1 MTFTGVVGR
10 IFGPIINGIVTALSL
25 SRVHPNVLTFM
36 GLLINIWAAF
46 LFAAGTFRWAGI
58 VLIGA
63 GLFDMV
69 DGRVAR
75 ETNRVTRFGGF
86 FDSVVDRYSDLA
98 VLVGLLVYYA
108 SINRFFYVVLTA
120 IVMTG
125 TVMVSYTRAR
135 AENTIPRCKVGFLE
149 RPERVVLVII
159 GGLFNLMAPV
169 LWVIAVLSNWTVISR
184 MLYTWQEAARLE
196 NAQLRSV
203 PETEAKALAA
213 GAKAPPRSSSKS
225 AARA

>member
-1 MTFTGVVGR
+1 MVV
-10 IFGPIINGIVTALSL
+10 
-25 SRVHPNVLTFM
+25 
-36 GLLINIWAAF
+36 
-46 LFAAGTFRWAGI
+46 
-58 VLIGA
+58 IGA

-86 FDSVVDRYSDLA
+86 FDSVLDRYSDLA

-159 GGLFNLMAPV
+159 GALFNRMAPV
-169 LWVIAVLSNWTVISR
+169 LWVIAVFSNITVISR
-184 MLYTWQEAARLE
+184 MIYTWQEAKRLE

-203 PETEAKALAA
+203 TET
-213 GAKAPPRSSSKS
+213 GSIR
-225 AARA
+225 R

>member
-1 MTFTGVVGR
+1 MTVTRVIGRFFGWIIDAIVG
-10 IFGPIINGIVTALSL
+10 ALAL
-25 SRVHPNVLTFM
+25 SRVHPNVLTFI

-46 LFAAGTFRWAGI
+46 LFAAGKFRWAGI
-58 VLIGA
+58 VVIGA

-86 FDSVVDRYSDLA
+86 FDSVLDRYSDLG
-98 VLVGLLVYYA
+98 VLVGLLVFYA

-135 AENTIPRCKVGFLE
+135 AENTIPKCKVGFLE

-159 GGLFNLMAPV
+159 GALFNRMAPV
-169 LWVIAVLSNWTVISR
+169 LWVIAVLSNITVISR
-184 MLYTWQEAARLE
+184 IIFTWQATKRLE
-196 NAQLRSV
+196 NAQ
-203 PETEAKALAA
+203 TQTLA
-213 GAKAPPRSSSKS
+213 G
-225 AARA
+225 

>member
-1 MTFTGVVGR
+1 MTVTGVVGR
-10 IFGPIINGIVTALSL
+10 IFGPIINGIVTALAL
-25 SRVHPNVLTFM
+25 SRVHPNVLTFI

-46 LFAAGTFRWAGI
+46 LFAAGKFVWAGV

-86 FDSVVDRYSDLA
+86 FDSVLDRYSDLA

-159 GGLFNLMAPV
+159 GALFNRMAQV
-169 LWVIAVLSNWTVISR
+169 LWVIAIFSNITVISR
-184 MLYTWQEAARLE
+184 MLYTWQEAKRLE

-203 PETEAKALAA
+203 PETNSM
-213 GAKAPPRSSSKS
+213 R
-225 AARA
+225 R